1 MAHPGLMPL
10 VPNRACGGCTA
21 CCRFLGISTKDLEKP
36 TNVLC
41 QHGTTGGC
49 SIYERRPE
57 VPCRVWHCG
66 WRHMATLGEEWRPD
80 LSGVMIRIDVPGIA
94 LLVTGDPDMVLRRT
108 DFATLVAASI
118 SAGHE
123 VFLEF
128 PGPPGFYPSKDSL
141 NAPLA
146 DGLARRDLASVRRT
160 LLRIKDGV
168 FAKNEWQRDR
178 MTIRSSIGS

>member
-10 VPNRACGGCTA
+10 VANRACGGCTA
-21 CCRFLGISTKDLEKP
+21 CCQFLGIATSDLEKP
-36 TNVLC
+36 ANVLC
-41 QHGTTGGC
+41 LHCVSDGC
-49 SIYERRPE
+49 GIYERRPE

-80 LSGVMIRIDVPGIA
+80 VSGVMIRVDVPGLA
-94 LLVTGDPDMVLRRT
+94 LLVIGDPDEVLRRT

-118 SAGHE
+118 SAGHD

-141 NAPLA
+141 NARLA
-146 DGLARRDLASVRRT
+146 EGLSRRDLASVRRT
-160 LLRIKDGV
+160 LLMIRDEV
-168 FAKNEWQRDR
+168 FARNEWQRDR
-178 MTIRSSIGS
+178 LTMRSAFGP